1 MYPDNYKYTKE
12 HEWVLIEG
20 DTATIGITDHAQ
32 SQLGDIVYV
41 ELPEAEE
48 SFGSGDEFGS
58 VESVKAVA
66 EVYMPISGEVL
77 EVNEALEDQPE
88 LVNKDPHDDGW
99 LIKIKITDTSEL
111 EDLMDHNE
119 YQELVESES
128 ETESE

>member
-20 DTATIGITDHAQ
+20 ETATIGITDHAQ

-41 ELPEAEE
+41 ELPEEGDNF
-48 SFGSGDEFGS
+48 SIGDEFGS

-66 EVYMPISGEVL
+66 EVYMPISGEIVDINESL
-77 EVNEALEDQPE
+77 EESPE

-99 LIKIKITDTSEL
+99 LVKVKIADTSEL
-111 EDLMDHNE
+111 DDLMDHNE
-119 YQELVESES
+119 YQEFVDSDE
-128 ETESE
+128 